1 MKQNTLRMNA
11 VFGSLAALVT
21 LLVTLLSVQAAQ
33 QRTPERRNPEPPR
46 LIRKGNDALR
56 SSAINRVE
64 PVYPPQAVAARIFG
78 TVLVEVSIDEGG
90 AVTSARAISGHQLL
104 RDAAVEAARG
114 WTFKPTLAQG
124 KPVKVIGSLSFTFN
138 APEYVLRDRT
148 IERLKRQ
155 IALNPQNPKL
165 HYQLGR
171 AYEAN
176 QQDGEALKAYARA
189 IELKPDYGEAQVA
202 LGDLNMKLNRYDL
215 ALNAH
220 KKAVLLDLT
229 PETKAAA
236 YRAMALIYFRR
247 DQFKEAVEPFKQAIA
262 LAPQGSLYLNLGLT
276 YLKLGD
282 KTSALEQQRQLKEI
296 NSILAEQLLQRINE
310 TK

>member
-1 MKQNTLRMNA
+1 MKENTLRMNA
-11 VFGSLAALVT
+11 VFGSLAALVI
-21 LLVTLLSVQAAQ
+21 LLSVHGAQ
-33 QRTPERRNPEPPR
+33 QRSPEQRNAEPPKI
-46 LIRKGNDALR
+46 IRKPNNALQG
-56 SSAINRVE
+56 SAINRVE
-64 PVYPPQAVAARIFG
+64 PVYPPQAVSARVFG

-90 AVTSARAISGHQLL
+90 AVTTARAISGHPLL
-104 RDAAVEAARG
+104 KDAAVEAARG
-114 WTFKPTLAQG
+114 WTFSPTLIQG
-124 KPVKVIGSLSFTFN
+124 NPVKVLGTLTFTFN

-155 IALNPQNPKL
+155 IALNPRNPKL

-215 ALNAH
+215 ALNAY
-220 KKAVLLDLT
+220 KQAVLVDLT

-282 KTSALEQQRQLKEI
+282 RTSALEQQRLLKEI
-296 NSILAEQLLQRINE
+296 NSILAEQLLKRINE